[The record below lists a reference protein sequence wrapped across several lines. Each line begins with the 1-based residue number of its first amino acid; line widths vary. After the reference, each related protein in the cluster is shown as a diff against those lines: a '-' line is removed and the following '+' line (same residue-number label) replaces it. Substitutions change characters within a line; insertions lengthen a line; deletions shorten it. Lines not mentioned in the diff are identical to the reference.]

1 MKNEKIKGYLK
12 LNYYTKGN
20 NNNWYCD
27 FYYYNGETYEQGTT
41 KATGYGYDKQ
51 STAVSNA
58 INKFKDKYTLKK
70 GIKWECETS
79 GRAKT
84 KDGGEIYGIY
94 KDKSIS
100 YGIGLNSVINCLNA
114 FNNIKVL
121 VNEEMAKG
129 GIIKL
134 EIIEKRANN
143 EEN

>member
-1 MKNEKIKGYLK
+1 MEKIKGYLK

-27 FYYYNGETYEQGTT
+27 YYYYNGETYEQGTT

-58 INKFKDKYTLKK
+58 INKFKDKYTLKR
-70 GIKWECETS
+70 GIKWEHETS
-79 GRAKT
+79 ARATT
-84 KDGGEIYGIY
+84 KDGGNIYGIY
-94 KDKSIS
+94 KDKVIS

-114 FNNIKVL
+114 FSNVKVL
-121 VNEEMAKG
+121 INEEVAKG

-134 EIIEKRANN
+134 EIN
-143 EEN
+143 EVVQWYFGIY

>member
-12 LNYYTKGN
+12 MNYYTKGN

-27 FYYYNGETYEQGTT
+27 YYYYNGETYKQGTT
-41 KATGYGYDKQ
+41 RATGYGYDKQ

-58 INKFKDKYTLKK
+58 INLFKDKYKVK
-70 GIKWECETS
+70 RGIKWRYTAS
-79 GRAKT
+79 MRAIT

-94 KDKSIS
+94 NDKSIS

-114 FNNIKVL
+114 FSNVKVL
-121 VNEEMAKG
+121 INEEMVKG

-134 EIIEKRANN
+134 EIIEKRVND